1 MVSAALPHKRVAA
14 MSFRLSVVGTR
25 QPGGAHVM
33 QVERHVPC
41 IPSRRG
47 DLGGPEWV
55 GREMGIQAGTVGSL
69 APSLARRGWVAA
81 AAQGS
86 PLPAGA
92 QCYDES

>member
-41 IPSRRG
+41 IPSRRD

-55 GREMGIQAGTVGSL
+55 GERDGNTLQWGMLGARVKSVG
-69 APSLARRGWVAA
+69 
-81 AAQGS
+81 GS
-86 PLPAGA
+86 
-92 QCYDES
+92 S